1 MPDQRTDQ
9 TPVAGQYVYAVLPAT
24 GGPEDPVTGMD
35 DAPVEYVALGDL
47 VAATTPVPHD
57 RVFGRRADLLAHSRV
72 VEELSRGTS
81 TIPVRF
87 GSVLADRESVV
98 AELLAPSEPYFTELL
113 ASLDGVEQYGLRA
126 TYERDQVLAE
136 IVQGDPRIAELR
148 SRTRDLPPGTMHPDL
163 LTLGEAVS
171 AAWERKRDEEG
182 QALLSQVAPLVV
194 DLREKP
200 LSGDDVLDV
209 ALLVEKS
216 RRDDLEA
223 LLEDLAEA
231 VHERVR
237 LRLVGPLPAYDFVG
251 EGPWV

>member
-24 GGPEDPVTGMD
+24 GVPDDPVTGMD

-47 VAATTPVPHD
+47 VAATTAVSH
-57 RVFGRRADLLAHSRV
+57 
-72 VEELSRGTS
+72 
-81 TIPVRF
+81 
-87 GSVLADRESVV
+87 DRESVV
-98 AELLAPSEPYFTELL
+98 AELLAPSELYFTELL
-113 ASLDGVEQYGLRA
+113 ASLEGVEQFGLRA
-126 TYERDQVLAE
+126 TYERDQVLSE
-136 IVQGDPRIAELR
+136 IVQGDPRIAGLR
-148 SRTRDLPPGTMHPDL
+148 ARTRDLPLGTMHPDL

-216 RRDDLEA
+216 RRDELEA

-251 EGPWV
+251 EGLWV

>member
-1 MPDQRTDQ
+1 
-9 TPVAGQYVYAVLPAT
+9 
-24 GGPEDPVTGMD
+24 
-35 DAPVEYVALGDL
+35 
-47 VAATTPVPHD
+47 
-57 RVFGRRADLLAHSRV
+57 
-72 VEELSRGTS
+72 
-81 TIPVRF
+81 
-87 GSVLADRESVV
+87 
-98 AELLAPSEPYFTELL
+98 
-113 ASLDGVEQYGLRA
+113 
-126 TYERDQVLAE
+126 
-136 IVQGDPRIAELR
+136 
-148 SRTRDLPPGTMHPDL
+148 MHPDL

-216 RRDDLEA
+216 RRDELEA

-237 LRLVGPLPAYDFVG
+237 VRLVGPLPAYDFVG

>member
-1 MPDQRTDQ
+1 
-9 TPVAGQYVYAVLPAT
+9 
-24 GGPEDPVTGMD
+24 MD

-47 VAATTPVPHD
+47 VAATTAVSYD

-72 VEELSRGTS
+72 VEELSRATS

-113 ASLDGVEQYGLRA
+113 TSLEGVEQFGLRA
-126 TYERDQVLAE
+126 TYERDQVLSE
-136 IVQGDPRIAELR
+136 IVQGDPRIAGLR
-148 SRTRDLPPGTMHPDL
+148 ARTRDLPLGTMHPDL

-171 AAWERKRDEEG
+171 AAWERKRGEEG

-194 DLREKP
+194 NLREKP

-216 RRDDLEA
+216 RRDELEA